1 MIKALGLKDVFGEEL
16 DFKSRIRNLP
26 KQKDRNAKE

>member
-1 MIKALGLKDVFGEEL
+1 MIKALGLKDVFEEL